1 MARLEDRYQKEI
13 VPFLIKR
20 LNYTNIYQ
28 VPKIEKVVINV
39 GMGKALSDSKLL
51 DAAAGELAQITG
63 QRPLITKA
71 RRDIASFKV
80 RKGAKIGCKV
90 TLRRERMYEFLDRL
104 INVALPRIRDFK
116 GLSPDS
122 FDGKGN
128 YTIGITEQIVFPEIE
143 YDKVPLIHGMDITI
157 VTTAESNEKARELLS
172 AFGFPFKRE

>member
-1 MARLEDRYQKEI
+1 MARLKDRYQKE
-13 VPFLIKR
+13 
-20 LNYTNIYQ
+20 
-28 VPKIEKVVINV
+28 VVINV

-51 DAAAGELAQITG
+51 DAAAGEVAQITG

-71 RRDIASFKV
+71 RRAIASFKV

-122 FDGKGN
+122 FDGRGN
-128 YTIGITEQIVFPEIE
+128 YTIGIKEQIVFPEIE

-157 VTTAESNEKARELLS
+157 TTTAESNEEAKELLS
-172 AFGFPFKRE
+172 AFGFPFKR